1 MDFIRDKQNKSAMRG
16 SPKAP
21 PNILSN
27 VENTSQSTFYRRRSS
42 IGNAGAHL
50 AKKLNDPFMTSYK
63 ASFDRGR

>member
-1 MDFIRDKQNKSAMRG
+1 METIREKQNHSAMRG
-16 SPKAP
+16 SLVPTELNKY
-21 PNILSN
+21 
-27 VENTSQSTFYRRRSS
+27 ENTHQSTFYRRRSS